1 MQGLMRHRGTVES
14 DPCHNSI
21 ILFQSKCNLCIVIV
35 REIKRDDS
43 KPVLKG
49 LPSHNMCLWNFTYFF
64 KKMSG
69 QCHFLL
75 MDCGNPGFVQISEG
89 SVKSD
94 DTRKIHGTAFVLV
107 REIVRHKKRIRL
119 ASGPACNQRCQFLIQ
134 SF

>member
-1 MQGLMRHRGTVES
+1 LKSSDALVDFFDGIKVAESKTYRSLWHCMQGLMRHRGTVES

-94 DTRKIHGTAFVLV
+94 DA
-107 REIVRHKKRIRL
+107 REI
-119 ASGPACNQRCQFLIQ
+119 
-134 SF
+134 

>member
-1 MQGLMRHRGTVES
+1 MQGLMRQRGTVES

-94 DTRKIHGTAFVLV
+94 DA
-107 REIVRHKKRIRL
+107 REI
-119 ASGPACNQRCQFLIQ
+119 
-134 SF
+134 